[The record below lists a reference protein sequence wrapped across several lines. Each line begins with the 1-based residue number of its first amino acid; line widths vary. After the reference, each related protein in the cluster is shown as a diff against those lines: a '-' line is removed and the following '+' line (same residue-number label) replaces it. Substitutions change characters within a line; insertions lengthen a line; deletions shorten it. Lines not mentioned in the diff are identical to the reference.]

1 MPLKP
6 DDTVCFCFHVSLRK
20 VETFCKVQKPQ
31 VASQIS
37 DCLSAGTGCG
47 WCVPMLKRIHKQ
59 CCAEN
64 LPWWRKIE
72 EPAASPTPSATTPA
86 PAADAANSPPLA
98 DDIDAEAYKAGRAN
112 YLKQGKGKPPPGA
125 EE

>member
-20 VETFCKVQKPQ
+20 VETFCRVQKPQ

-47 WCVPMLKRIHKQ
+47 WCVPMLKRVHQ
-59 CCAEN
+59 RMCGEN
-64 LPWWRKIE
+64 QPWWRKQG
-72 EPAASPTPSATTPA
+72 EPVAPDTIRADENIDPA
-86 PAADAANSPPLA
+86 D
-98 DDIDAEAYKAGRAN
+98 YKAGRKKYVADGN
-112 YLKQGKGKPPPGA
+112 GTPPPGA
-125 EE
+125 EI